1 MSAGVTVERQG
12 KVLVLHLDD
21 GKVNA
26 LSFDA
31 LDTIN
36 AALDQVEADESIGAV
51 VLHGRPGKF
60 CAGFDLGVITS
71 GDPAAVTRIMCA
83 GGELIAR
90 LYGLPVPVV
99 SACTGH
105 ALAAGAFLLL
115 ASDMRVGAD
124 IPCKVGLNEVAI
136 GLAMPGWASTIA
148 IERLAVTRRQ
158 RALLLAEVTGPA
170 EACEVG
176 FLDVVVPEGD
186 VLNVALERAAQYA
199 EFPRAAYH
207 GTART
212 ARGPVLAKIAEQIAA
227 DRAR

>member
-1 MSAGVTVERQG
+1 MSAGVVVERQG
-12 KVLVLHLDD
+12 GVLVLHLDD

-26 LSFDA
+26 LSFEA

-60 CAGFDLGVITS
+60 CAGFDLSVIQS
-71 GDPAAVTRIMCA
+71 GDPAAVTRLMCA

-90 LYGLPVPVV
+90 LYGLPAPVV

-115 ASDMRVGAD
+115 ASDLRIGAD

-158 RALLLAEVTGPA
+158 RALLLAELTGPA

-176 FLDVVVPEGD
+176 FLDHVVPEAD
-186 VLNVALERAAQYA
+186 VLSTALERAAQYA
-199 EFPRAAYH
+199 EFPRHAYA
-207 GTART
+207 GTLRT
-212 ARGPVLAKIAEQIAA
+212 ARGAVLDQMRQQIER
-227 DRAR
+227 DRTR

>member
-12 KVLVLHLDD
+12 AVLILHLDD

-26 LSFDA
+26 LSFEA

-36 AALDQVEADESIGAV
+36 AALDQVDSDESIGAV

-60 CAGFDLGVITS
+60 CAGFDLNVIHG
-71 GDPAAVTRIMCA
+71 GDPAEIVRIMCA
-83 GGELIAR
+83 GGDLICR

-105 ALAAGAFLLL
+105 AIAAGAFLLL
-115 ASDMRVGAD
+115 ASDLRVGAD
-124 IPCKVGLNEVAI
+124 LPCKIGLNEVAI
-136 GLAMPGWASTIA
+136 GLPMPGWGSAIA

-158 RALLLAEVTGPA
+158 RSLLLAEITGPA

-176 FLDVVVPEGD
+176 FLDIVVPEAD
-186 VLNVALERAAQYA
+186 VLTVALERAAQYA
-199 EFPRAAYH
+199 QFSRVAYH
-207 GTART
+207 GTVRS
-212 ARGPVLAKIAEQIAA
+212 ARGAVLERMAQLIER
-227 DRAR
+227 DRSR